1 MPPELSV
8 VELPWG
14 QIYHFPGIRGY
25 PGPLHQLLTKA
36 VPRGDRLLDLNPGVG
51 IASSYFLAQG
61 LQVVAQET
69 SAGALAALR
78 LLRDNF
84 PGLEVQARLPY
95 EVQSAEFATVLLALP
110 AERGSGWVR
119 GLIESAA
126 RALTAGGELWLAGSK
141 DRGFG
146 QYFKFARNL
155 LGGGE
160 VVWHQGPLRL
170 AKLVRESAA
179 PPAEWPWLEFTSEI
193 RGAPYRFHT
202 LPGVFSS
209 SGLDQG
215 SRYLLEA
222 IPEPRPGL
230 KALDLGAGYG
240 ALSLPLAAAG
250 VGLTLL
256 EDDLVSV
263 VAARRNLPQQNVVH
277 SFFDSGLTSREQFD
291 IITINPPFHVGGE
304 VFLSRIFLEVARQR
318 LRQNGQIYLVANEF
332 LPYETWARELF
343 ETVAVWP
350 RGRYKIVVA
359 Q

>member
-1 MPPELSV
+1 VPPELSG

-36 VPRGDRLLDLNPGVG
+36 VPQGDRLLDLNPGVG

-61 LQVVAQET
+61 LRVVAQET

-78 LLRDNF
+78 LLQSHF

-95 EVQSAEFATVLLALP
+95 EVQDTEFDTVLLALP
-110 AERGSGWVR
+110 AERGSEWVR
-119 GLIESAA
+119 SLIESAA
-126 RALTAGGELWLAGSK
+126 HALTAGGELWLAGSK
-141 DRGFG
+141 ERGFG

-155 LGGGE
+155 LGSGE
-160 VVWHQGPLRL
+160 VVRHQGPLRL
-170 AKLVRESAA
+170 AKLIREAAA
-179 PPAEWPWLEFTSEI
+179 PAVEWPWLEFTSEV
-193 RGAPYRFHT
+193 RGAHYRFHT

-209 SGLDQG
+209 SELDQG

-222 IPEPRPGL
+222 IPELEPGL
-230 KALDLGAGYG
+230 KVLDLGAGYG
-240 ALSLPLAAAG
+240 ALSLPLVTAG
-250 VGLTLL
+250 VDLTLL

-263 VAARRNLPQQNVVH
+263 MAARRNLPQQNVVH
-277 SFFDSGLTSREQFD
+277 SFFDSGLTSHEQFD
-291 IITINPPFHVGGE
+291 IVMVNPPFHVGGE
-304 VFLSRIFLEVARQR
+304 VFLSRIFVEVARQR

-343 ETVAVWP
+343 KTVAVWP